1 MVQCHRLTAYA
12 TKDTGNQHS
21 IYKMKI
27 RDAVAAGILHLSQ
40 NRLRAG
46 LSILGIFIGIA
57 SVLCMMAI
65 GDGAKLLI
73 AKDLEKLGGTNQ
85 VQLWT
90 RSTIWKRGRL
100 VRTNERYTL
109 EDAHAIEAEC
119 PDVLFALPKNER
131 FRPHLVSSQYGSQP
145 SPHFE
150 GVTADYAL
158 GMQWEIRE
166 GRFLSESDVENA
178 TQVCVL
184 GTNIANELFG
194 DFSAIGQEVKVRFSW
209 RLPSVRLRV
218 VGVMKVKGSSL
229 SSWRSLDDTVCVPLT
244 TRQQRLVGNPYV
256 DRLVLFFKKDADV
269 YSIIDSVKHVL
280 RKRHRGKDDFIGY
293 WIPKGNIQRLA
304 HTQRMIKIALGSI
317 ASFSLFVG
325 GIGIMNMCLVSVG
338 EKTREIGLRKSVGAR
353 RVHIFWQFLTESI
366 CLCFCGSI
374 FGIAGGW
381 FAAHGMAKLAVRIVP
396 ILLEWPVV
404 LSGHWILISVIF
416 SVFMGIGF
424 GVYPAM
430 RAARLSP
437 IDALRAEN

>member
-1 MVQCHRLTAYA
+1 
-12 TKDTGNQHS
+12 
-21 IYKMKI
+21 MKI
-27 RDAVAAGILHLSQ
+27 RDAIAAGIAHLHQ

-46 LSILGIFIGIA
+46 LSILGMLIGIA
-57 SVLCMMAI
+57 SVLCMMAV

-73 AKDLEKLGGTNQ
+73 AKDLEKLGGANQ

-100 VRTNERYTL
+100 ARTTERYTL
-109 EDAHAIEAEC
+109 EDAYAIEAEC
-119 PDVLFALPKNER
+119 PNVLFVLPKNER
-131 FRPHLVSSQYGSQP
+131 FRPHLVSSRYGSQP
-145 SPHFE
+145 SPHLE

-158 GMQWEIRE
+158 GMHWEIQE

-178 TQVCVL
+178 TQVCIL
-184 GTNIANELFG
+184 GTDIAGELFRG
-194 DFSAIGQEVKVRFSW
+194 ISAIGQEVKVRFSW
-209 RLPSVRLRV
+209 RLPALRLRV
-218 VGVMKVKGSSL
+218 IGVMKAKGSSL

-244 TRQQRLVGNPYV
+244 TRQQRIFRNPYV
-256 DRLVLFFKKDADV
+256 DRLVLFFKKDSDV
-269 YSIIDSVKHVL
+269 YSIIDSAKDVL

-304 HTQRMIKIALGSI
+304 HTQKMIKIALGSI

-325 GIGIMNMCLVSVG
+325 GIGIMNICLVSVG

-353 RVHIFWQFLTESI
+353 RIDIFWQFLTESI
-366 CLCFCGSI
+366 CLCLCGGV

-381 FAAHGMAKLAVRIVP
+381 LAAHGMARIAVRIVP
-396 ILLEWPVV
+396 IVPEWPVV
-404 LSGHWILISVIF
+404 LSLSWMLTSVLF
-416 SVFMGIGF
+416 SVFMGVCF